1 MLAFACVY
9 AAIPLGIIHIMGGA
23 GFSIVTT
30 LWVVSIVQA
39 LLLAGLIAL
48 TVRVGRVW
56 DKSDNPES
64 LPVTSSTSG
73 VAPMTVE
80 QADTE

>member
-1 MLAFACVY
+1 
-9 AAIPLGIIHIMGGA
+9 MGGA
-23 GFSIVTT
+23 GFPIVTT

-39 LLLAGLIAL
+39 LLLAGLTAL
-48 TVRVGRVW
+48 TVRVARVW
-56 DKSDNPES
+56 DKSDNTES
-64 LPVTSSTSG
+64 YPVTPRTSV